1 MTDILLPRAT
11 APDAPPSRRRFRIT
25 ALGIG
30 YTIAYLLWARFGG
43 ASAPVRETVSESMLL
58 PLTTTLAVLFHAA
71 AWSPGVGVATRR
83 ALILLA
89 AYATALVLGNL
100 IVVLY
105 LVRDGAIPS
114 GSLADAFYLG
124 GYVLMFAGLLSI
136 PGGRRSSDRWKLL
149 CDAGMVLAGA
159 GVALWFFVLRP
170 SAVQSVDPRAI
181 FMALV
186 YPLCDLL
193 LLVGVVSL
201 IFRRAA
207 DGSRKAITWL
217 AIGSALSVVADLA
230 FNLLIARTGQRM
242 SLAIDALYLANY
254 VALIVS
260 AELFL
265 RGPIPEVPG
274 PMSRLAGRLRA
285 YLPFM
290 AAGATYVL
298 LLVTALREWVAPLS
312 GVAIGGIAVSICL
325 GARQL
330 FAFRRNAEIL
340 AEAAVR
346 ASEAR
351 FRSLVQHSSD
361 LIFLLDAQGLVQFA
375 SSSAA
380 RVIGYEAEAL
390 VGVELAALA
399 HADDV
404 SLVAGFVEL
413 ATRRPGVSPAAEWR
427 LRRPDGEAVQVEAIA
442 TNMLG
447 DPTVR
452 GVVLNARDVGERK
465 ALLDQLAHQAFHD
478 PLTGLANRA
487 LFYDRVSH
495 ALALAGRQGRAVL
508 MLFLDLDDFKQV
520 NDTLGHVEGDRLLTM
535 VAARL
540 RACARTTD
548 TVARL
553 GGDEFAL
560 LVEDYEGPEAAD
572 RLVTRI
578 HEQMAFPFTLAGT
591 DVRISASIGSAL
603 AHGGAVD
610 DILRHADLAMYTAK
624 RSEKGTHREFETSM
638 LGDGSRTS

>member
-1 MTDILLPRAT
+1 MTDHLLPRAT
-11 APDAPPSRRRFRIT
+11 APDAPPSRPRFVIT

-30 YTIAYLLWARFGG
+30 YTVAYLLWARFGG
-43 ASAPVRETVSESMLL
+43 ASAPVRAIVSESMLL
-58 PLTTTLAVLFHAA
+58 PLTTTLALLFHAA
-71 AWSPGVGVATRR
+71 ARTPDMRANMRR
-83 ALILLA
+83 ALNLLA
-89 AYATALVLGNL
+89 GYAAALVLGDL
-100 IVVLY
+100 LVVLY
-105 LVRDGAIPS
+105 LVRDGRIPS
-114 GSLADAFYLG
+114 GSLADAFYLV
-124 GYVLMFAGLLSI
+124 GYALMLTGLLSI
-136 PGGRRSSDRWKLL
+136 PGGRRSTDRWKVL
-149 CDAGMVLAGA
+149 CDAGIVLAGA

-170 SAVQSVDPRAI
+170 SAAASLDARAI

-186 YPLCDLL
+186 YPLGDLL

-201 IFRRAA
+201 IFRRPA
-207 DGSRKAITWL
+207 DGNRRAITWL
-217 AIGSALSVVADLA
+217 GIGTALSVAADLA
-230 FNLLIARTGQRM
+230 FSLSIARTGQRTA
-242 SLAIDALYLANY
+242 LAIDALHLANY
-254 VALIVS
+254 LALIVC
-260 AELFL
+260 AELFAM
-265 RGPIPEVPG
+265 GPMREVPG
-274 PMSRLAGRLRA
+274 PMSRLAERLRA
-285 YLPFM
+285 YLPFA
-290 AAGATYVL
+290 AAGVTYAL
-298 LLVTALREWVAPLS
+298 LLVTALRDWVAPLS
-312 GVAIGGIAVSICL
+312 GVAIGAIAVSLCL

-330 FAFRRNAEIL
+330 LAFRRNAEIV

-361 LIFLLDAQGLVQFA
+361 LIFLLDEQGIVQFA

-399 HADDV
+399 HADDM
-404 SLVAGFVEL
+404 SLVTGFVEL
-413 ATRRPGVSPAAEWR
+413 ATRFPGVSPAAEWR
-427 LRRPDGEAVQVEAIA
+427 LRRPDGESVQVEVIA
-442 TNMLG
+442 SNMLD

-495 ALALAGRQGRAVL
+495 ALALAHRQGRTVL
-508 MLFLDLDDFKQV
+508 LLFLDLDDFKQV
-520 NDTLGHVEGDRLLTM
+520 NDTLGHAEGDRLLTM

-560 LVEDYEGPEAAD
+560 LVEDYQGREAETRLAD
-572 RLVTRI
+572 RI
-578 HEQMAFPFTLAGT
+578 HEQMAYPFPLAAT
-591 DVRISASIGSAL
+591 DVRVTASIGSAF

-610 DILRHADLAMYTAK
+610 DVLRHADLAMYTAK
-624 RSEKGTHREFETSM
+624 RAQKGTHRAFETAM
-638 LGDGSRTS
+638 LGG